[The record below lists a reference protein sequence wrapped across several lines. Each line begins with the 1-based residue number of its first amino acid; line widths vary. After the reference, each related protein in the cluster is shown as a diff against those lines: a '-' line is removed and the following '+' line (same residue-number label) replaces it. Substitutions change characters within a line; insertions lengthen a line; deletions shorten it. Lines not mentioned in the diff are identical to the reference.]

1 MSANIFDKSTGS
13 GRLSQSM
20 RLLQEQQEKQ
30 RVGRSFG
37 NLRRVT
43 SGGTIVRGKPFAR
56 VRTATTTDGGIWV

>member
-30 RVGRSFG
+30 RIGRSFG

-43 SGGTIVRGKPFAR
+43 NGGTVVRGKPFQK
-56 VRTATTTDGGIWV
+56 VKTATTDTGVWV